1 MAPHCRALTE
11 LSRCLKSRYV
21 VTICLFGCF
30 LVYTGHKLDVI
41 TVVVRNESA
50 GLLTREVLSSL
61 NASLSTAKA
70 KHQSLQACVRSG
82 GTLENQPCCEHGQFA
97 LQGMHV
103 CRKWLNC
110 QELSELEVEK
120 FGQPRRGYKKIYLT
134 TFKEHKIVL
143 MQLPVDENKV
153 TFKQALANYQWL
165 QPNPLVVQLIGVC
178 EITQEFA
185 VEYYELGD
193 ARNAEQHIQ
202 SLSQEQADERQLL
215 LCMDYAAIN
224 LMLHEKGR
232 CNPDQNTLVKTL
244 SQYLLSD
251 DMRLLLSDMDI
262 LSEIG
267 VEPTLLNN
275 THDAHLI
282 APEHDVV
289 ASLSCKSSTNSSC
302 VKALAARQ
310 VKLDVWKIPAVCDR
324 MLPRNS
330 NLMRRLADIHAKC
343 KIVDPIQR
351 MSMEDVLLGYSRV
364 FISMYGEQQ
373 FLQKTQRY
381 KGILAYDRIEIEI
394 NTHHRIVDDIRSV

>member
-1 MAPHCRALTE
+1 MAPHYRALAG
-11 LSRCLKSRYV
+11 LHRCLKSRSV
-21 VTICLFGCF
+21 FAICSLGCF
-30 LVYTGHKLDVI
+30 LVYMGHELDVR
-41 TVVVRNESA
+41 TVVVGKESA

-61 NASLSTAKA
+61 NASVSTSKA

-110 QELSELEVEK
+110 QELSDLGVTRLIK
-120 FGQPRRGYKKIYLT
+120 SIGLYKIQFQT
-134 TFKEHKIVL
+134 TFKRHKIVL
-143 MQLPVDENKV
+143 MQLPIAKKKMKY
-153 TFKQALANYQWL
+153 KQALANYQLL

-193 ARNAEQHIQ
+193 ARYAEQYIQ

-232 CNPDQNTLVKTL
+232 CNADQNTWKTTL

-262 LSEIG
+262 LPEMG
-267 VEPTLLNN
+267 VEPIYRKKDVSGPIN
-275 THDAHLI
+275 
-282 APEHDVV
+282 APEYALV
-289 ASLSCKSSTNSSC
+289 ASRSFVIYDPSLYFLAIVVNSRLPAP
-302 VKALAARQ
+302 VG
-310 VKLDVWKIPAVCDR
+310 DVA
-324 MLPRNS
+324 
-330 NLMRRLADIHAKC
+330 H
-343 KIVDPIQR
+343 
-351 MSMEDVLLGYSRV
+351 
-364 FISMYGEQQ
+364 
-373 FLQKTQRY
+373 
-381 KGILAYDRIEIEI
+381 
-394 NTHHRIVDDIRSV
+394 